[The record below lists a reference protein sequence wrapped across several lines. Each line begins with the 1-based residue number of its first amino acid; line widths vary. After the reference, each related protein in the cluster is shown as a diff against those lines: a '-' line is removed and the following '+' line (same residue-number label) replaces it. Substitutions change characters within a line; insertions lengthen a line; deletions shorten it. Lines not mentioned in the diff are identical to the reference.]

1 MDTCVIRQSSGLF
14 CLTSV
19 PCGPGASSTG
29 LHLALSYKE
38 PEPGV
43 RSCHS
48 IGRSKS
54 CFPGLPAVPVQIF
67 QAMHQYLWTRTC
79 YAQSARDCRK
89 EERGEKARTSNLNLT
104 IFKEVYSL
112 LGVRVGVCFPVATGE
127 LAWSACFQWDGERTN
142 PVLWEAG
149 RNTRAAYSRLIFTS
163 IPGVQA
169 IPGTTQML

>member
-1 MDTCVIRQSSGLF
+1 M
-14 CLTSV
+14 
-19 PCGPGASSTG
+19 
-29 LHLALSYKE
+29 
-38 PEPGV
+38 
-43 RSCHS
+43 
-48 IGRSKS
+48 
-54 CFPGLPAVPVQIF
+54 PVQLF

-79 YAQSARDCRK
+79 YAQSDRDCRK
-89 EERGEKARTSNLNLT
+89 EERGEKARASNLNLT

-112 LGVRVGVCFPVATGE
+112 LGVRVGGCFPVATGE
-127 LAWSACFQWDGERTN
+127 LAWSACYQWDGERTN